1 MTLAVRTLQA
11 QRPQRVAILGGGFSG
26 AAVALH
32 LADAIPARSVEIVV
46 FEPRAELGRGLAY
59 DSLDPAHRINVPAAR
74 MSLFPDRPM
83 DFEEWLSEQDAV
95 ANDPA
100 ARRPDGSLFPQR
112 RIFGA
117 YVASRLK
124 PHLDADRI
132 VHRRTMVAGVRRSG
146 DGWVITDEHGD
157 ETLADFVV
165 IATTHPAPQPPRH
178 LQARLAGHP
187 RYVADPTLPNALAAI
202 RPDDRVLI
210 VGNGL
215 TAADVVASLV
225 LTGYRGSILSLSRRG
240 LRSRGHALEPQ
251 EPFGDFAI
259 SPAKSAAALLHHVRR
274 TLTQAETAGIGW
286 HAVLDQVRA
295 QGRTIWQ
302 ALPIVER
309 CRIVRHLRPFW
320 DAHRFRVAP
329 QVEDV
334 LDRAIAE
341 NRLKIL
347 AGSIQDVT
355 RDGDDILATSR
366 PRGCAFQTARFDAVV
381 VTTGPAHGAILNS
394 QPWLIQLARD
404 GWLTADPAGLGIA
417 CNEQSEALG
426 RGRAAE
432 ATLLIAGP
440 LARGTFGELMGLP
453 QVSEHAVFV
462 AGQLQS
468 KLVAHQICK
477 P

>member
-1 MTLAVRTLQA
+1 M
-11 QRPQRVAILGGGFSG
+11 
-26 AAVALH
+26 
-32 LADAIPARSVEIVV
+32 
-46 FEPRAELGRGLAY
+46 
-59 DSLDPAHRINVPAAR
+59 
-74 MSLFPDRPM
+74 
-83 DFEEWLSEQDAV
+83 
-95 ANDPA
+95 
-100 ARRPDGSLFPQR
+100 
-112 RIFGA
+112 
-117 YVASRLK
+117 
-124 PHLDADRI
+124 
-132 VHRRTMVAGVRRSG
+132 
-146 DGWVITDEHGD
+146 
-157 ETLADFVV
+157 

-215 TAADVVASLV
+215 TAADVVASLS

-240 LRSRGHALEPQ
+240 LRSRGHAPDPQ

-259 SPAKSAAALLHHVRR
+259 SPAKSSAALLHHLRR

-302 ALPIVER
+302 ALPIAER
-309 CRIVRHLRPFW
+309 RRIVRHLRPFW

-347 AGSIQDVT
+347 AGSIQEVT
-355 RDGDDILATSR
+355 RDGDDILATFR
-366 PRGCAFQTARFDAVV
+366 PRGCAPETARFDVVV

-394 QPWLIQLARD
+394 QPWLNQLARD

-417 CNEQSEALG
+417 CNDQSEALG
-426 RGRAAE
+426 EGSAAE

-453 QVSEHAVFV
+453 QVTEHAVFV

-468 KLVAHQICK
+468 KLVAHQICRA
-477 P
+477 